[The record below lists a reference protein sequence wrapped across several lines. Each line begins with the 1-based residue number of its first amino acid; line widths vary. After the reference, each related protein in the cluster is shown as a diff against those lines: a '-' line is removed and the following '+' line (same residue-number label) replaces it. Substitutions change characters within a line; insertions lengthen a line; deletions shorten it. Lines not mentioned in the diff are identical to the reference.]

1 MPQQYRALHGCTAR
15 WQAELAELEG
25 TITYVEDLLRS
36 EMTRSI
42 VEVVEAEVK

>member
-1 MPQQYRALHGCTAR
+1 MVHVPR